1 MIVMPEPK
9 FRVSRSGGYDR
20 WIGSPLGRTPHKSS
34 PLPADA
40 GTPRN
45 RTAAAPPGC
54 CVRQGPRWPAHLLN
68 TQLRR
73 RSCPHKPARPELDAG
88 HIPSD
93 GHLPEKSRRLTHPP
107 LQHSS

>member
-9 FRVSRSGGYDR
+9 FRVDRSSGCDR

-34 PLPADA
+34 TLPADA
-40 GTPRN
+40 GTPRIARQRLLPVAVFDRGLGGLPISSTPSSDADHALTN
-45 RTAAAPPGC
+45 R
-54 CVRQGPRWPAHLLN
+54 
-68 TQLRR
+68 
-73 RSCPHKPARPELDAG
+73 PARISDAG